1 MNMLIKVFLGGIMRE
16 KVAEILEKVRPILQR
31 DGGDVEFDSFDK
43 DSGTVYVK
51 MKGACAGCMYIDQ
64 TLSSGIE
71 VILCEE
77 VPGVNAV
84 KVVEEGLSM

>member
-1 MNMLIKVFLGGIMRE
+1 MN
-16 KVAEILEKVRPILQR
+16 EIEQQIENTLDKLRPFIQR
-31 DGGDVEFDSFDK
+31 DCWDVEFDSFDK

>member
-1 MNMLIKVFLGGIMRE
+1 MN
-16 KVAEILEKVRPILQR
+16 EIEQQIENTLDKLRPFIQR

-77 VPGVNAV
+77 VPC
-84 KVVEEGLSM
+84 LTR

>member
-1 MNMLIKVFLGGIMRE
+1 MN
-16 KVAEILEKVRPILQR
+16 EIEQQIENTLDKLRPYIQR

>member
-1 MNMLIKVFLGGIMRE
+1 MN
-16 KVAEILEKVRPILQR
+16 EIEQQIENTLDKLRPFIQR

-71 VILCEE
+71 KFL
-77 VPGVNAV
+77 AST
-84 KVVEEGLSM
+84 L

>member
-1 MNMLIKVFLGGIMRE
+1 MN
-16 KVAEILEKVRPILQR
+16 EIEQQIENTLDKLRPFIQR

-64 TLSSGIE
+64 TLSSGIA

>member
-1 MNMLIKVFLGGIMRE
+1 MN
-16 KVAEILEKVRPILQR
+16 EIEQQIENTLDKLRPFIQR

-84 KVVEEGLSM
+84 NVVEEGLSM

>member
-1 MNMLIKVFLGGIMRE
+1 MN
-16 KVAEILEKVRPILQR
+16 EIEQQIENTLDKLRPFIQR

-43 DSGTVYVK
+43 YSGTVYVK

>member
-1 MNMLIKVFLGGIMRE
+1 MN
-16 KVAEILEKVRPILQR
+16 EIEQQIENTLDKLRPFIPR

-84 KVVEEGLSM
+84 KVVEEGL

>member
-1 MNMLIKVFLGGIMRE
+1 MS
-16 KVAEILEKVRPILQR
+16 EIEQQIDNTLDKLRPFIQR
-31 DGGDVEFDSFDK
+31 DGGDVEFDSFDEE
-43 DSGTVYVK
+43 SGTVFVK

-84 KVVEEGLSM
+84 KVVEEGTSI

>member
-1 MNMLIKVFLGGIMRE
+1 MN
-16 KVAEILEKVRPILQR
+16 EIEQQIENTLDKLRPFIQR

-84 KVVEEGLSM
+84 KVVEE

>member
-1 MNMLIKVFLGGIMRE
+1 MYTIEDQIKDT
-16 KVAEILEKVRPILQR
+16 LEKIRPFIQR

>member
-1 MNMLIKVFLGGIMRE
+1 MN
-16 KVAEILEKVRPILQR
+16 EIEQQIENKLDKLRPFIQR